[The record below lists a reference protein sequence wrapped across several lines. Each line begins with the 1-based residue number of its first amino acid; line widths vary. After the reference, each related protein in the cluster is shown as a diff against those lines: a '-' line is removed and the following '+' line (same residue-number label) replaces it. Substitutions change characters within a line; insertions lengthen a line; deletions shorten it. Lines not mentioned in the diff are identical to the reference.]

1 MKTFWG
7 PKDISLTFTSAKG
20 CLRVDRVYRLEFR
33 LRWGSMMNKVK
44 VTGRGMRYVRDVH
57 LKVNT
62 VKLDIKAALREEEN
76 EVPS

>member
-1 MKTFWG
+1 
-7 PKDISLTFTSAKG
+7 
-20 CLRVDRVYRLEFR
+20 
-33 LRWGSMMNKVK
+33 MNKVK

-57 LKVNT
+57 LKGNT